1 MDHYERQDSIANA
14 IHESMA
20 KQQATMLKQHEATIC
35 AIVKLGDGF
44 TIAVQASTVTT
55 GVSENRKV
63 SSPLMAV
70 RDRNFVN

>member
-1 MDHYERQDSIANA
+1 MDHYERQDTIANA
-14 IHESMA
+14 IRESMA
-20 KQQATMLKQHEATIC
+20 KQQAAMLKQHEATIC

-63 SSPLMAV
+63 RASINACS
-70 RDRNFVN
+70 RF